1 MQLSL
6 IHTTWTLIGSPA
18 TREMRSVMSPSAV
31 LCTGFENSNYQAKQA
46 GGSDRLEIK
55 V

>member
-18 TREMRSVMSPSAV
+18 TRDMRSVMSPSAV
-31 LCTGFENSNYQAKQA
+31 LCTGFENSNYQAKKA
-46 GGSDRLEIK
+46 GDRTRLEIK